1 MSLIKIKSALV
12 SVFHKDG
19 LDNLV
24 SLMAENDIEIY
35 STGGT
40 LEYIHS
46 LGIAGKSVESITDYP
61 SILDG
66 RVKTLHPKVFGGILA
81 KRSEDHLGQLKQ
93 YTIPTFDLVVVDLY
107 PFEKTLLETQ
117 DESQIIEK
125 IDIGGISLIRAAAK
139 NHQDVVIIP
148 SLDEYPIL
156 ENILKNHKATTD
168 LSLRKELAT
177 KAFAVSSHYDSVI
190 FHYFNRET
198 KEKQLRVSQKHAIPL
213 RYGEN
218 PHQNA
223 VFYGDFSQYF
233 EVLGGKEL
241 SYNNLLDIDSAVS
254 IIREFWNDEPTI
266 AIIKHTN
273 PCGVATRTTLR
284 EAWSTALSSDPV
296 SAFGG
301 IFVANK
307 VIDEAT
313 AVLMDELFFEIIVAP
328 DFHPNALEI
337 LSKKKNRRIIKLKT
351 IENQGQLLRSVFGG
365 YLCQDSDTSLVHPS
379 AWRMVTKI
387 SPNEKE
393 IEDLFFASKCVKHLK
408 SNAIALVKD
417 RQLVGMGCG
426 QTSRVDALKQAI
438 IKAESLGFSLDGAV
452 MASDAFFPFPDCVE
466 IAHRVGICSVVHPG
480 GSVRDQDSIDYCNEH
495 AMSMAIT
502 GERHFKH

>member
-1 MSLIKIKSALV
+1 MSSIKIKSALV

-24 SLMAENDIEIY
+24 RLMAENDIEIY

-40 LEYIHS
+40 LEYILS
-46 LGIAGKSVESITDYP
+46 LGIAVKSVESITDYP
-61 SILDG
+61 PILDG

-81 KRSEDHLGQLKQ
+81 RRSVDHLAQLER

-107 PFEKTLLETQ
+107 PFEKTILETQ

-139 NHQDVVIIP
+139 NYQDVVIIP
-148 SLDEYPIL
+148 SQDEYPIL
-156 ENILKNHKATTD
+156 HNILKNLKATTD
-168 LSLRKELAT
+168 YSLRKELAT
-177 KAFAVSSHYDSVI
+177 KAFAVSSYYDSVI
-190 FHYFNRET
+190 FHYFNRES
-198 KEKQLRVSQKHAIPL
+198 KENQLRVSQKHALPL

-241 SYNNLLDIDSAVS
+241 SYNNLLDIDSAVCT
-254 IIREFWNDEPTI
+254 IREFWNDEPTI

-273 PCGVATRTTLR
+273 PCGVATRATLR
-284 EAWSTALSSDPV
+284 EAWRMALSSDPI

-313 AVLMDELFFEIIVAP
+313 AVLMDELFFEIVVAP
-328 DFHPNALEI
+328 DFNLNALEI
-337 LSKKKNRRIIKLKT
+337 ISKKKNRRIIKLKT
-351 IENQGQLLRSVFGG
+351 IENRKQLLRSVFGG

-438 IKAESLGFSLDGAV
+438 TKAESLGFSLDGAV

-466 IAHRVGICSVVHPG
+466 IAHRVGICAVVQPG
-480 GSVRDQDSIDYCNEH
+480 GSVRDQESIDYCNEH
-495 AMSMAIT
+495 SMSMAIT
-502 GERHFKH
+502 GVRHFKH